1 MTRRL
6 QLILVV
12 AALAVVAAGCG
23 SRSSNKPYTATG
35 TAACMAKKG
44 FTKVSTNPV
53 KVGFIAGFAE
63 NDGLKA
69 RAPSGNVL
77 TIAFAADATAG
88 VESTKQAFRA
98 HAPRKLRPHID
109 DIMESQGNAVLVWTV
124 TPTPAELA
132 DAQGCL
138 GS

>member
-6 QLILVV
+6 PLILAA

-23 SRSSNKPYTATG
+23 ARSSKPYTAGG
-35 TAACMAKKG
+35 TVACMAKKG
-44 FTKVSTNPV
+44 FTKVTANPV

-63 NDGLKA
+63 NGGLKA
-69 RAPSGNVL
+69 TAPGGNVL
-77 TIAFAADATAG
+77 TIAFAANDTTG

-98 HAPRKLRPHID
+98 HAPAKLRPHIN

-124 TPTPAELA
+124 TPAPAELA
-132 DAQGCL
+132 DAEGCL
-138 GS
+138 HS

>member
-1 MTRRL
+1 MIRRL
-6 QLILVV
+6 PLIFAA

-23 SRSSNKPYTATG
+23 ARSSNKPYTATG
-35 TAACMAKKG
+35 TAACLAKKG
-44 FTKVSTNPV
+44 FTKVTTNPV

-63 NDGLKA
+63 NGGLKA
-69 RAPSGNVL
+69 TAPNGNVL
-77 TIAFAADATAG
+77 TIAFAADDTTG

-132 DAQGCL
+132 DAEGCL
-138 GS
+138 HS

>member
-6 QLILVV
+6 PLILAA

-23 SRSSNKPYTATG
+23 ARSNKPYTAAG

-44 FTKVSTNPV
+44 FTKVTTNPV

-63 NDGLKA
+63 NGGLKA
-69 RAPSGNVL
+69 TSHDRNVL
-77 TIAFAADATAG
+77 TIAFAANDTTG

-98 HAPRKLRPHID
+98 HAPAKLRPHID

-124 TPTPAELA
+124 TPAPAELA
-132 DAQGCL
+132 DAEGCL
-138 GS
+138 HS

>member
-6 QLILVV
+6 PLILAA

-23 SRSSNKPYTATG
+23 ARSNKPYTATG
-35 TAACMAKKG
+35 TVACMAKKG
-44 FTKVSTNPV
+44 FTKVTTNPV

-63 NDGLKA
+63 NGGLKA
-69 RAPSGNVL
+69 TSHDGNVL
-77 TIAFAADATAG
+77 TIAFAANDTTG

-98 HAPRKLRPHID
+98 HAPAKLRPHID

-124 TPTPAELA
+124 TPAPAELA
-132 DAQGCL
+132 DAEGCL
-138 GS
+138 HS

>member
-6 QLILVV
+6 PLILAA

-23 SRSSNKPYTATG
+23 GARSNKPYTATG
-35 TAACMAKKG
+35 TVACMAKKG
-44 FTKVSTNPV
+44 FTKVTANPV

-63 NDGLKA
+63 NGGLKA
-69 RAPSGNVL
+69 KAPSGNVL
-77 TIAFAADATAG
+77 TIAFTADDTTS

-98 HAPRKLRPHID
+98 HAPAKLRPHID

-132 DAQGCL
+132 DAEGCL
-138 GS
+138 HS